1 MQCNKCRREAI
12 LFQEYSGQHL
22 CKQHVEADV
31 EAKAKY
37 EIRRHH
43 WLVPGD
49 HIAVALSGGKNS
61 SALLYFLKK
70 LTSNRRD
77 IRLSAI
83 TIDEGIAGFSDQGC
97 AMRIANELDIACI
110 SVSFL
115 EGLGI
120 TTDEIAHTK
129 GTTLSCTYCRV
140 LKKFLLNRIA
150 REHGITKLALGHA
163 LDEGAVSV
171 LKNVLQGNPEILVSS
186 DRAARGEIPRIRPF
200 ISVPHKE
207 VALYADLHVKGYNQS
222 RCPYHNKP
230 FEENVRAML
239 NEFTIRHP
247 TTKYALLSLEKN
259 LTGACVS
266 MADSV
271 PSCQQCGEPT
281 DGICQSCRIIN
292 EVTADV
298 T

>member
-1 MQCNKCRREAI
+1 MQCNKCRRNAV

-22 CKQHVEADV
+22 CKQHFEADV
-31 EAKAKY
+31 EAKAKH
-37 EIRRHH
+37 EIRRHQ
-43 WLVPGD
+43 WMIPGD
-49 HIAVALSGGKNS
+49 HIAVALSGDKS
-61 SALLYFLKK
+61 SMALLYFLKK

-77 IRLSAI
+77 IRISAI
-83 TIDEGIAGFSDQGC
+83 SLDEGIAGYRDPAC
-97 AMRIANELDIACI
+97 AMRIAELLDTECI
-110 SVSFL
+110 MGSFQ
-115 EGLGI
+115 ESFG
-120 TTDEIAHTK
+120 TTVDEISHTK

-140 LKKFLLNRIA
+140 LRNFLLNRIA
-150 REHGITKLALGHA
+150 REHGITKLALGYT

-186 DRAARGEIPRIRPF
+186 DRAARGNIPRIRPF

-207 VALYADLHVKGYNQS
+207 VALYADLHIKGCDQS

-230 FEENVRAML
+230 FEEDVQVML

-247 TTKYALLSLEKN
+247 ATKYALLSLEKN

-271 PSCQQCGEPT
+271 PTCQQCGEPT
-281 DGICQSCRIIN
+281 DGVCQGCRIIN
-292 EVTADV
+292 EVTAHG